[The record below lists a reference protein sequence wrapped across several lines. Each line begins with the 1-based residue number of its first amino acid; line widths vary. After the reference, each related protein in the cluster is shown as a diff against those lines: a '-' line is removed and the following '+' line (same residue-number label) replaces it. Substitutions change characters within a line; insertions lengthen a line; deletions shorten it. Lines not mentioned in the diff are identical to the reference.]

1 LQSPCPA
8 AILAPVQGPDTER
21 VVREVWEAFE
31 RDGIVGVLMRA
42 ADDARWH
49 PHSAHGRHFE
59 STADYA
65 RFVAES
71 ATSGERVEAQLLG
84 VWVHADVGVT
94 RGRMR
99 VRRRGAIVEDT
110 RMYWAFRVGGGKVT
124 LMASSPDLAA
134 ILREAGLPDASL
146 RNAAFLALHRDAA

>member
-1 LQSPCPA
+1 MQVPE
-8 AILAPVQGPDTER
+8 TER

-31 RDGIVGVLMRA
+31 REGIAGVLMRA

-49 PHSAHGRHFE
+49 PHSANGRRFE
-59 STADYA
+59 RTADYA

-71 ATSGERVEAQLLG
+71 VTSGERVEAQLLG
-84 VWVHADVGVT
+84 VWVHGDVGVT

-99 VRRRGAIVEDT
+99 VRRRGTIVEDT
-110 RMYWAFRVGGGKVT
+110 RMYWAFRITDGQVT
-124 LMASSPDLAA
+124 YMASSPDLAA

-146 RNAAFLALHRDAA
+146 RNEAVLALA

>member
-1 LQSPCPA
+1 MQVPE
-8 AILAPVQGPDTER
+8 TER

-31 RDGIVGVLMRA
+31 REGIAGVLMRA

-49 PHSAHGRHFE
+49 PHSANGRRFE
-59 STADYA
+59 TTADYA

-71 ATSGERVEAQLLG
+71 ATSGERVEAQLIA
-84 VWVHADVGVT
+84 VWVHGEVGVT

-110 RMYWAFRVGGGKVT
+110 RMYWAFRVSGGKVT
-124 LMASSPDLAA
+124 YMASSPDLAA
-134 ILREAGLPDASL
+134 ILREAGLPEASL
-146 RNAAFLALHRDAA
+146 RNEAVLALA

>member
-1 LQSPCPA
+1 
-8 AILAPVQGPDTER
+8 VQVPETER
-21 VVREVWEAFE
+21 VVRELWEAFE
-31 RDGIVGVLMRA
+31 REGVAGVLMRA

-49 PHSAHGRHFE
+49 PHSAHGRRFE

-65 RFVAES
+65 RFAAES
-71 ATSGERVEAQLLG
+71 ASSGERVEAQLLG
-84 VWVHADVGVT
+84 VWVHDDVGVT

-99 VRRRGAIVEDT
+99 MRRRGAIVEDT

-124 LMASSPDLAA
+124 WMASSPDLAG

-146 RNAAFLALHRDAA
+146 RNDAFLALHRDAA